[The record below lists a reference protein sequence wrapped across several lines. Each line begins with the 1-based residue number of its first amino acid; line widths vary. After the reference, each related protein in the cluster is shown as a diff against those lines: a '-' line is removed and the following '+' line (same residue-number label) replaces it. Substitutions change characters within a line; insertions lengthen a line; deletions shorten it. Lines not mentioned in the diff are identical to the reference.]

1 MSLTWLE
8 FAQKLAQGARAKAA
22 LDRQRLE
29 LLQAQLATGQR
40 KGELHTSRQ

>member
-1 MSLTWLE
+1 MNLTWLE

-29 LLQAQLATGQR
+29 LLQAQLPGGQR
-40 KGELHTSRQ
+40 KVELHVPRQ

>member
-22 LDRQRLE
+22 LDRQHLE

-40 KGELHTSRQ
+40 KVELHTPRQ

>member
-29 LLQAQLATGQR
+29 LLQAQLASGQH
-40 KGELHTSRQ
+40 KVELHVPRQ

>member
-29 LLQAQLATGQR
+29 RLQAELASRQH
-40 KGELHTSRQ
+40 KVELHVPRQ

>member
-1 MSLTWLE
+1 MSLSWLE

-29 LLQAQLATGQR
+29 LLQAQLPSRQH
-40 KGELHTSRQ
+40 KVELNTSRQ

>member
-1 MSLTWLE
+1 MSLSWLE

-29 LLQAQLATGQR
+29 LLQAQLASGQR
-40 KGELHTSRQ
+40 QVELHVPRQ

>member
-1 MSLTWLE
+1 MNLTWLE

-29 LLQAQLATGQR
+29 LLQAQLPSGQR
-40 KGELHTSRQ
+40 KVELHTSRQ

>member
-1 MSLTWLE
+1 MSFTWLE

-29 LLQAQLATGQR
+29 LLQAQLASGQR
-40 KGELHTSRQ
+40 KVELHVPGQ

>member
-29 LLQAQLATGQR
+29 LLQAQLASGQG
-40 KGELHTSRQ
+40 KVELHIPKQ